1 MLLKYFLIKLLI
13 FLHVLILFF
22 MIFGFL
28 LPSKYLIIYVL
39 CWPSIYLHWQLN
51 NNNCYLTELQYK
63 LENKPL
69 PSSKENNYPFV
80 KGVLNNI
87 GIKMNDNNIHIFFM
101 YGITSLWFI
110 GFIRFLFYIFT

>member
-1 MLLKYFLIKLLI
+1 MLLKNILIKLLVL
-13 FLHVLILFF
+13 LHVLILLF

-69 PSSKENNYPFV
+69 QVTTENNYPFV

-87 GIKMNDNNIHIFFM
+87 GIKMNDNNIHKLVI
-101 YGITSLWFI
+101 YGITFLWLI
-110 GFIRFLFYIFT
+110 GFIRFLLYIFK

>member
-1 MLLKYFLIKLLI
+1 MLLKYFLIKLLV
-13 FLHVLILFF
+13 FLHVFILFF

-39 CWPSIYLHWQLN
+39 FWPLIYLHWQLN
-51 NNNCYLTELQYK
+51 NNNCYLTELEYK

-69 PSSKENNYPFV
+69 PSSREHNYPFV

-87 GIKMNDNNIHIFFM
+87 GIKMNDANIHKLVI
-101 YGITSLWFI
+101 YGITFLWLI
-110 GFIRFLFYIFT
+110 GFIRFLLYIFK

>member
-1 MLLKYFLIKLLI
+1 MLLKNILIKLLV
-13 FLHVLILFF
+13 FLHVLILLFI
-22 MIFGFL
+22 IFGFL

-39 CWPSIYLHWQLN
+39 FWPLIYLHWQLN

-69 PSSKENNYPFV
+69 QVTTENNYPFV

-87 GIKMNDNNIHIFFM
+87 GIKMNDNNIHKLVI
-101 YGITSLWFI
+101 YGITFLWLI
-110 GFIRFLFYIFT
+110 GFIRFLLYIFK